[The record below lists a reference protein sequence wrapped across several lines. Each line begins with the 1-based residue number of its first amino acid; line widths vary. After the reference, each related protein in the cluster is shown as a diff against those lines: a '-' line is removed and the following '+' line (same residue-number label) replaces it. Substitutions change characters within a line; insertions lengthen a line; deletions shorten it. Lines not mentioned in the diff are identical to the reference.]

1 MVAILKAQNARD
13 CIFYA
18 KNRWGCIFKEQNLD
32 GVTFLRPFLAGG
44 VHFEKRMLKI
54 VNVFLRLFT
63 VIIK

>member
-1 MVAILKAQNARD
+1 MLGGAFFMPKT
-13 CIFYA
+13 
-18 KNRWGCIFKEQNLD
+18 D

-44 VHFEKRMLKI
+44 LHFEKRMLKI